1 MTPSRSS
8 TAPAGN
14 NLTAAAPG
22 HIASRAA
29 GTALLWLPAACVL
42 LPLLIVGWHSLGGA
56 GTAWERV
63 VQYRLWDYLGS
74 TALLILLVVML
85 AIAVGVTCAWL
96 VSAYDFAGR
105 RSLEWLLI
113 LPLGVPGFVAGAA
126 YLYGFEQAT
135 PLFLWVREHVGLE
148 AFLFS
153 QRILPWFGTVLVLV
167 VTLYPY
173 VYLSCRASFA
183 GRQADLIEAARMLGC
198 SPVRAFFRIVL
209 PLARPAI
216 AAGAALVAMETA
228 NDYGVVTLFGLNT
241 LTPGVFRSWSE
252 GSLVSAMRLALI
264 LLGLVM
270 FVLVLERAQRGRRG
284 YAGDTREQPLAR
296 RPVVGGKAALVWI
309 VCGVPLLLGFVWP
322 VCRFLRWGLAARH
335 SADWSGYWSALFNST
350 WLSLLACAV
359 VVATAFWLTAGRRA
373 HRLPGGDT
381 VQNLASLG
389 YAIPSAL
396 LAVSIGALVADL
408 SRLPGLAWLALSASA
423 TGLVFAYWV
432 RFMAVGIQ
440 PVAAGQAGVAHDL
453 HAAART
459 LGHTP
464 SRALFRVDL
473 RLLMPALTAAAML
486 CFVDVFKELTLTLV
500 MRPFDF
506 ETLATLTFRLT
517 SEGRI
522 PEASVPALVL
532 VTGGMIGVA
541 ALNRLMRSPR

>member
-8 TAPAGN
+8 TASAGN

-29 GTALLWLPAACVL
+29 GSALFWLPAACVL
-42 LPLLIVGWHSLGGA
+42 LPLLIVGWRSLGGA

-74 TALLILLVVML
+74 TALLIFLVVML

-126 YLYGFEQAT
+126 YLDGFEQAT
-135 PLFLWVREHVGLE
+135 PLFLWIREHVGLE
-148 AFLFS
+148 AFLFI

-296 RPVVGGKAALVWI
+296 RPLVRGNTALVWI

-322 VCRFLRWGLAARH
+322 VSRFLRWGFGARV

-350 WLSLLACAV
+350 WLSLLACAIV
-359 VVATAFWLTAGRRA
+359 VVTAFWLTAGRRA
-373 HRLPGGDT
+373 HRLPGGDSI
-381 VQNLASLG
+381 QNLASLG

-396 LAVSIGALVADL
+396 LAVGIGALVSDL
-408 SRLPGLAWLALSASA
+408 SRLGGLAWLALSASA

-532 VTGGMIGVA
+532 VAGGMIGVA